1 MRVSVRWRRLL
12 QESPGTPAKN
22 PIAAASSLWRGY
34 VLSWRNWAGTVVQD
48 AVQDVRYALRWFRR
62 DLTFT
67 GAIVPTLAFGIGLK
81 TGVFSVLSGLVFR
94 SRVEKDSSSFFQ
106 VLATLP
112 SQPDSPP
119 RLFSNS
125 VADLRAY
132 RCAPGVASMAAWAVS
147 SGRVQDDADPASSFA
162 PRLRW
167 SDHTPTAQNPRSPIA
182 PASAC

>member
-1 MRVSVRWRRLL
+1 M
-12 QESPGTPAKN
+12 
-22 PIAAASSLWRGY
+22 
-34 VLSWRNWAGTVVQD
+34 LSWRNWAGTVVQD
-48 AVQDVRYALRWFRR
+48 AVQEVRYALRWFRC
-62 DLTFT
+62 DLTVT
-67 GAIVPTLAFGIGLK
+67 GAIATTLAFGIGLN

-106 VLATLP
+106 IFATLP

-147 SGRVQDDADPASSFA
+147 SGRVQDDADPASS
-162 PRLRW
+162 LRH
-167 SDHTPTAQNPRSPIA
+167 D
-182 PASAC
+182 